1 MEGIVGDPDSAIGE
15 ISANVSSVGQ
25 RPSPAALSIQH
36 GCALRPIESRP
47 ASGLSPPVGQDDE
60 TRPTPLRTALSENAA
75 RFPHVRVVRDYAV
88 LRQIGAI
95 RHRQYVES
103 QGKPYVSI
111 VLDRGCL
118 IEPSDFSAV
127 NICATDAHGITCAM
141 RIGQMRDP
149 HNLHMELFLRA
160 AQQFDVSVDRT
171 LTCTRLVRAP
181 RHNGRHAVDLIR
193 FVRWQTVHAGW
204 RYCIMQT
211 AEKLVPFFR
220 KLEFH
225 ETGIWTDDPSAGRL
239 QVLILD
245 TGSRPIR
252 EKEVSC
258 ARS

>member
-1 MEGIVGDPDSAIGE
+1 MELGQYVNAEAVSESLIEVGAG
-15 ISANVSSVGQ
+15 
-25 RPSPAALSIQH
+25 
-36 GCALRPIESRP
+36 RP
-47 ASGLSPPVGQDDE
+47 ADRARDLPPPDFALERRVQ
-60 TRPTPLRTALSENAA
+60 PLPLRQALEGVTD
-75 RFPHVRVVRDYAV
+75 RFRHVRVVRDYAV
-88 LRQIGAI
+88 LRQIGEI

-103 QGKPYVSI
+103 QGKRYASM
-111 VLDRGCL
+111 VLDSNCL
-118 IEPSDFSAV
+118 IEPSDFTAV
-127 NICATDAHGITCAM
+127 NICAVDTGGITCGM
-141 RIGQMRDP
+141 RIGDVLDRNNP
-149 HNLHMELFLRA
+149 HAELFLHA
-160 AQQFDVSVDRT
+160 ARQFDISVERA

>member
-1 MEGIVGDPDSAIGE
+1 MSIPDLAARPSDGGQCAIKGSYGADVTAAIGR
-15 ISANVSSVGQ
+15 G
-25 RPSPAALSIQH
+25 PARAPL
-36 GCALRPIESRP
+36 
-47 ASGLSPPVGQDDE
+47 
-60 TRPTPLRTALSENAA
+60 PLRTALSENAA

-141 RIGQMRDP
+141 RIGQMLDP

-160 AQQFDVSVDRT
+160 AQQFEVSVDRT

-220 KLEFH
+220 KLEFR

-245 TGSRPIR
+245 TGSRPMR